1 MTQWHFNEEGLL
13 ESRPEFVKK
22 HANIKKLVANEDSLY
37 ALFNDG
43 SLELMNH
50 EDLSVIAGQQKDKMI
65 PDPKSEIEAF
75 AHCNGEIWVGC
86 NNGFVYILDDKTLV
100 PVEGSPELK
109 TNNGYPITSMTV
121 SPDKQSVAV
130 GDTKGYITFFDV
142 AGKAQKGYSCHHKN
156 RIVQLHVGSD
166 NDTLWS
172 LGFDGLLNKGS
183 ISEPKT
189 SLKLQSK

>member
-1 MTQWHFNEEGLL
+1 
-13 ESRPEFVKK
+13 
-22 HANIKKLVANEDSLY
+22 
-37 ALFNDG
+37 
-43 SLELMNH
+43 
-50 EDLSVIAGQQKDKMI
+50 MI

-109 TNNGYPITSMTV
+109 TNNGYPITSMVV

-130 GDTKGYITFFDV
+130 GDTKGYITFFDA

-156 RIVQLHVGSD
+156 RIV
-166 NDTLWS
+166 
-172 LGFDGLLNKGS
+172 
-183 ISEPKT
+183 
-189 SLKLQSK
+189 